1 MIQDRLDLVENCSQA
16 IMFEHFIPTNSEA
29 SAFKFEETQFM
40 TLRDLFC
47 FNQGQQGLED
57 YWQLSWMLVSFSKNS
72 IRMVIGFQA
81 SGS

>member
-1 MIQDRLDLVENCSQA
+1 
-16 IMFEHFIPTNSEA
+16 
-29 SAFKFEETQFM
+29 M
-40 TLRDLFC
+40 TPRDLFC